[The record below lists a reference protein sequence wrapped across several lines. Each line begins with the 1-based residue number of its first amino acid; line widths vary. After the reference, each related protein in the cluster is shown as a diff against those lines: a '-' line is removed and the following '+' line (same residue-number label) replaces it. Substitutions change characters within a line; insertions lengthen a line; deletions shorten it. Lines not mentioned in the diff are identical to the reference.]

1 MGATKKSDASSAAWI
16 GATIAVGFGSMVA
29 LYPLLRSEM
38 DPQRL
43 TPVLAF
49 LGVVLT
55 GAVTVLSLILKRVA
69 DRRLEAGQHSERER
83 LRLEAAMRAGSLL
96 AADEGKSQNPAT
108 VASGLLALS
117 SLGQSELA
125 VALLVDLWSASDAD
139 VSPSRPP
146 DSPGVSTETA
156 ILAIDAA
163 LRSGEVNAPL
173 VAAEL
178 LCRNAHR
185 LDACQSLHWPSSLD
199 GRWLPDA
206 GQKTKLLLID
216 ALITMTTTSPAN
228 ENALRSLAVR
238 LYGIWQGDPNIGVK
252 GCVGNLINV
261 IVGHLETCSYKE
273 FIEGPRVVTLAQLQA
288 AAATRKAKSDHF
300 LAVVMQE
307 RCDRLD
313 AWAKRCHATFTF
325 RCGALSD
332 GTPDSTRSAPVLT
345 STGAS
350 EN

>member
-1 MGATKKSDASSAAWI
+1 METSETSSTVWTGVTLAV
-16 GATIAVGFGSMVA
+16 AVGSVA
-29 LYPLLRSEM
+29 ALVPLLRSGM

-49 LGVVLT
+49 LGILLT
-55 GAVTVLSLILKRVA
+55 AAITVLGLILKRVA
-69 DRRLEAGQHSERER
+69 ERRIEAGQHSERER

-96 AADEGKSQNPAT
+96 AAEEGKTPNPAT
-108 VASGLLALS
+108 MASGLLALS

-125 VALLVDLWSASDAD
+125 VAPLVDLWSASDAD
-139 VSPSRPP
+139 VSPSSDLNRTV
-146 DSPGVSTETA
+146 VSTETA

-199 GRWLPDA
+199 GRWLPNA
-206 GQKTKLLLID
+206 GQKTKLLLLD
-216 ALITMTTTSPAN
+216 ALITMTTTSPPD

-238 LYGIWQGDPNIGVK
+238 LYGIWQGDPSMGVK
-252 GCVGNLINV
+252 GCVANLINV
-261 IVGHLETCSYKE
+261 IVAHLETCSYKE

-288 AAATRKAKSDHF
+288 AAATRKTKSDHF

-313 AWAKRCHATFTF
+313 AWSKQCHTTFAF
-325 RCGALSD
+325 RCGALGD
-332 GTPDSTRSAPVLT
+332 GTPDSTRSTPALA
-345 STGAS
+345 STGAPRAR
-350 EN
+350 